1 VKLVWAVSGRG
12 MAARAVMEAHFV
24 GLLKSKLDLVVFDRT
39 GATDSMIQYCVIN
52 RIDFLV
58 VAPTHLETELLEMQ
72 RIHQF
77 DCMGLTFNRL
87 IPQSVIDAF
96 KGRIFN
102 LHLSLLP
109 LFPGFGA
116 TKKALESGLS
126 HTGVTVH
133 FIDAGIDTG
142 PIIAQ
147 REVAIEVSD
156 SEAEL
161 GRRQFEAAVPLLLQT
176 IRMLESDRSSPFDRP
191 DADLMHFGARYCLDV
206 GIPENRV

>member
-1 VKLVWAVSGRG
+1 MKLVWAVSGRG
-12 MAARAVMEAHFV
+12 IAARAVMEAHFA

-39 GATDSMIQYCVIN
+39 GATDSMIDYCVRN
-52 RIDFLV
+52 RIGFSV
-58 VAPTHLETELLEMQ
+58 VAPVQLEIELLEIQ
-72 RIHQF
+72 RAHQF

-96 KGRIFN
+96 EGRIFN

-116 TKKALESGLS
+116 TKKAIESRLPY
-126 HTGVTVH
+126 TGVTVH
-133 FIDAGIDTG
+133 FIDAGVDTG

-147 REVAIEVSD
+147 GKVAIEVSD
-156 SEAEL
+156 NEAAL

-176 IRMLESDRSSPFDRP
+176 VRMLERDGDASFDRP
-191 DADLMHFGARYCLDV
+191 DADLVQFAARFCRDV
-206 GIPENRV
+206 DANMV

>member
-1 VKLVWAVSGRG
+1 VKLAWAVSGRG
-12 MAARAVMEAHFV
+12 MAARAVMEAHFA
-24 GLLKSKLDLVVFDRT
+24 GLLKSKLDMVVFDRT
-39 GATDSMIQYCVIN
+39 GATDSMIEYCVK
-52 RIDFLV
+52 RGIDFSV
-58 VAPTHLETELLEMQ
+58 VEPDRLEVELLRMQ
-72 RIHQF
+72 GVSQF

-87 IPQSVIDAF
+87 IPQTVIAAF

-116 TKKALESGLS
+116 TKKALESGLF

-133 FIDAGIDTG
+133 FIDAGVDTG

-147 REVAIEVSD
+147 RKVAIEVSD
-156 SEAEL
+156 SEAAL

-176 IRMLESDRSSPFDRP
+176 VRMLERDAKPHFDLLEK
-191 DADLMHFGARYCLDV
+191 DLVQFAARYCLEVAMPDSM
-206 GIPENRV
+206 G